1 MMMYPDP
8 QRNSLHTPVSVPPS
22 ARAPDP
28 AARRIEMA
36 RLERRDVRLSSRAL
50 NWGPLHV
57 ERREAEP
64 GGIDFAAGATE
75 HLVFVSLAHARMR
88 CERGGET
95 AELDAAPG
103 YVAVQPCDTPVR
115 WSWQSRLSFVLL
127 ALDPA
132 FLHTVAA
139 QSMELDPSAVELVPS
154 ERESDPVISNIAG
167 VLSRE
172 LMGGQPGA
180 QVYAESLAQILAVH
194 LLRNYAKAPPVADVP
209 QVRAP
214 SRPVALA
221 MQYIQANFA
230 EDIGL
235 ADIAGAAR
243 VSSYHLSRLFKQVTG
258 MTPHQYLIEVRVN
271 NARALLSAGAG
282 KGSLADIA
290 DAVGFADQS
299 HLTRHVKRLLGVT
312 PRELTRAVGRPDTK
326 LG

>member
-194 LLRNYAKAPPVADVP
+194 LLRNYAKARPVADLP

-312 PRELTRAVGRPDTK
+312 PRELTRAVGRPDAK

>member
-50 NWGPLHV
+50 NWGPLHL

-194 LLRNYAKAPPVADVP
+194 LLRNYAKARPVADLP

>member
-1 MMMYPDP
+1 MTDADT
-8 QRNSLHTPVSVPPS
+8 RRGS
-22 ARAPDP
+22 ARRPVAAPHP
-28 AARRIEMA
+28 AGPHGGAPRRIEMA
-36 RLERRDVRLSSRAL
+36 RLQRRHVRLSSRTL
-50 NWGPLHV
+50 EWGPLHL

-64 GGIDFAAGATE
+64 GSIDFAGGATE

-88 CERGGET
+88 CERGAKTVEF
-95 AELDAAPG
+95 DAAPG

-132 FLHTVAA
+132 FLRTVAA
-139 QSMELDPSAVELVPS
+139 ESMGLDPAAVQLVAG

-180 QVYAESLAQILAVH
+180 RVYAESLAQILAVH
-194 LLRNYAKAPPVADVP
+194 LLRHYSQGAPLADAL

-230 EDIGL
+230 ADIGL
-235 ADIAGAAR
+235 SDIAGAAR
-243 VSSYHLSRLFKQVTG
+243 VSPYHLSRLFKQVTG
-258 MTPHQYLIEVRVN
+258 LTPHQYLIQVRVN
-271 NARALLSAGAG
+271 HARALLAAGAG

-312 PRELTRAVGRPDTK
+312 PRELARSAG
-326 LG
+326 GA

>member
-1 MMMYPDP
+1 
-8 QRNSLHTPVSVPPS
+8 
-22 ARAPDP
+22 
-28 AARRIEMA
+28 MA

-194 LLRNYAKAPPVADVP
+194 LLRNYAKARPVADLP

>member
-1 MMMYPDP
+1 MTYADP
-8 QRNSLHTPVSVPPS
+8 QRHSLHAPVSVPPS

-50 NWGPLHV
+50 NWGPLHL

-64 GGIDFAAGATE
+64 GSIDFAAGATE

-95 AELDAAPG
+95 AEFDAAPG

-194 LLRNYAKAPPVADVP
+194 LLRNYAKAPPVADLP

-235 ADIAGAAR
+235 ADIADAAR
-243 VSSYHLSRLFKQVTG
+243 VSPYHLSRLFKQVTG
-258 MTPHQYLIEVRVN
+258 MTPHQYLIEARVN

-312 PRELTRAVGRPDTK
+312 PRELTRAVGRPDAK